1 MATKTVYNVLRHGY
15 RFDSERK
22 GSKYNYYDEVLNC
35 YKWGNCGEF
44 DEVELKWCYGEPAH
58 KDPNGTYSDGSDIES
73 THTSVKGFAFT
84 LASGL
89 NGDSFEECLDTFK
102 RNVASSNFSF
112 TWREGD
118 ERVEYNM
125 NMDEFEQFLYRF
137 ASYAKDRKTIRG
149 PKFSIKKRAE
159 IEEWFERLVG

>member
-1 MATKTVYNVLRHGY
+1 MVKNVYNVASHNY
-15 RFDSERK
+15 IYDSNRK
-22 GSKYNYYDEVLNC
+22 GAKYCYFDEVDNKW
-35 YKWGNCGEF
+35 KWGNCGEF
-44 DEVELKWCYGEPAH
+44 DEVELKWCVGEPAH

-73 THTSVKGFAFT
+73 THTSVKGWNFT

-89 NGDSFEECLDTFK
+89 NGATFEECLDTFK
-102 RNVASSNFSF
+102 MNVASTNFTF

-118 ERVEYNM
+118 ERIAYNM

-149 PKFSIKKRAE
+149 PKFSHKKRKE
-159 IEEWFERLVG
+159 VEEWFAKRVG

>member
-1 MATKTVYNVLRHGY
+1 MKKTVYNVSRHEFI
-15 RFDSERK
+15 FDSTRK
-22 GSKYNYYDEVLNC
+22 GAKYNFYDELDEC

-44 DEVELKWCYGEPAH
+44 DEVELKWARGLTAH
-58 KDPNGTYSDGSDIES
+58 KDPNGSYKDGSDIEE
-73 THTSVKGFAFT
+73 THTSVKGWNFT
-84 LASGL
+84 LTSAIKE
-89 NGDSFEECLDTFK
+89 DSFEKVLEVFK
-102 RNVASSNFSF
+102 MNVASTNFSF

-149 PKFSIKKRAE
+149 PKFSMKKRAE
-159 IEEWFERLVG
+159 VERWLEERVA